1 MTKKK
6 ALALASRLV
15 GPAFEN
21 YRRLTDDERTDYAT
35 IEASLKRE
43 FMSGGADRM
52 QAVRELRQRKW
63 MEGEEPIEAFAH
75 EIARLVDLA
84 YPESNDVKTLARD
97 AFLEGLP
104 PNFQLYVKLDAS
116 NMTKSLRDLT
126 DVVHHLQLVGI
137 GKQSRSY
144 PSHLPVSHVSEP
156 EMQSF
161 MEVGNIQSFHEP
173 KNIAQ
178 SVNSRQQQ
186 PWQPERYN
194 VGRDRRRNSRRRFCY
209 ICGSPEH
216 IRPNCPHIR
225 DCHRCL
231 KPGHLARNCTAPCP
245 ATNRVDQAKE
255 GRVSNFTTASHGLIL
270 VRATIY
276 DRNYA
281 FLVDTGADVS
291 LLPYSVVETNN
302 LPLRRRMV
310 RQPIMVDGSALRC
323 EGMTDMLTLTI
334 GPSKISQSFYVVR
347 GLEYGILG
355 TDILAHLN
363 VQIDVATKSLY
374 LHGQKVSTFET
385 VTAATSSVCLIKF
398 GQVYSPDRVVISPG
412 EERTIWGRIHSNTP
426 TTWTG
431 VVEVLQELTERSG
444 LLGCATVAE
453 GGKEKNV
460 PVRVLNVTEDPV
472 TVYKGQSLAEFTE
485 AMMNEGRTRDDAT
498 KTVKIT
504 YDPIAETTLG
514 ESISTEQK
522 NRLERLLRRYNKV
535 FAYPGNEGQVTH
547 IEHTIPLTTDNPI
560 ACRPRRLPTQW
571 RLGVEEEVQELQR
584 RGVIRPSE
592 SGYAA
597 PVCPIKKKTVQYV
610 SV

>member
-1 MTKKK
+1 
-6 ALALASRLV
+6 
-15 GPAFEN
+15 
-21 YRRLTDDERTDYAT
+21 
-35 IEASLKRE
+35 
-43 FMSGGADRM
+43 
-52 QAVRELRQRKW
+52 
-63 MEGEEPIEAFAH
+63 
-75 EIARLVDLA
+75 
-84 YPESNDVKTLARD
+84 
-97 AFLEGLP
+97 
-104 PNFQLYVKLDAS
+104 
-116 NMTKSLRDLT
+116 
-126 DVVHHLQLVGI
+126 
-137 GKQSRSY
+137 
-144 PSHLPVSHVSEP
+144 
-156 EMQSF
+156 
-161 MEVGNIQSFHEP
+161 
-173 KNIAQ
+173 
-178 SVNSRQQQ
+178 
-186 PWQPERYN
+186 
-194 VGRDRRRNSRRRFCY
+194 
-209 ICGSPEH
+209 
-216 IRPNCPHIR
+216 
-225 DCHRCL
+225 
-231 KPGHLARNCTAPCP
+231 
-245 ATNRVDQAKE
+245 
-255 GRVSNFTTASHGLIL
+255 
-270 VRATIY
+270 
-276 DRNYA
+276 
-281 FLVDTGADVS
+281 
-291 LLPYSVVETNN
+291 
-302 LPLRRRMV
+302 MV

-323 EGMTDMLTLTI
+323 AGMTDMLTLTI
-334 GPSKISQSFYVVR
+334 SPSKISQSFYVVR

-431 VVEVLQELTERSG
+431 VVEVLHELTERSG

-498 KTVKIT
+498 KTGKIT
-504 YDPIAETTLG
+504 YDPIAEMTLG

-597 PVCPIKKKTVQYV
+597 PVCPIKKRRFNTSLCRLSRPQLQD
-610 SV
+610 